1 MINMKIDN
9 ACSNIVTEVRDR
21 VLRIQINRPEKKNAL
36 TRAMY
41 ADMADAIARAD
52 DDSGI
57 RAAFLHG
64 TADCFTAGNDLKDFQ
79 AFRQDGDNKDVSNFL
94 STISRA
100 KKPIV
105 AAVGGVAVG
114 VGTTM
119 LLHCDL
125 VYAGESARFSLPF
138 AALGLCPEAASSF
151 LLPKLVGQKRAS
163 ELLLL
168 GEPFSAA
175 KALEFGLVN
184 AVYPDTEFIALA
196 FAQAQKLAQQPPAS
210 IRITKALLKRP
221 VSQDIADAMIE
232 ERKHFSERLKSG
244 ESDEAFRAF
253 FERRKPDF
261 SSFD

>member
-1 MINMKIDN
+1 MSTVDN
-9 ACSNIVTEVRDR
+9 NNDIITESSEH
-21 VLRIQINRPEKKNAL
+21 VLRIKINRPKKKNAL
-36 TRAMY
+36 TRFMY
-41 ADMADAIARAD
+41 AAMADAIARAD
-52 DDSGI
+52 DDDGI
-57 RAAFLHG
+57 RAVFLHG
-64 TADCFTAGNDLKDFQ
+64 TQDCFTAGNDLKDFQ
-79 AFRQDGDNKDVSNFL
+79 SFRQDGNNKDVSNFL

-100 KKPIV
+100 KKPLV

-125 VYAGESARFSLPF
+125 VYAGEGARFLLPF

-151 LLPKLVGQKRAS
+151 LLPRLIGHQRAS

-175 KALEFGLVN
+175 KACEIGLVN
-184 AVYPDTEFIALA
+184 AVYPDAEYIDQA
-196 FAQAQKLAQQPPAS
+196 FTQVQKLVQLPPAS
-210 IRITKALLKRP
+210 VRITKALLK
-221 VSQDIADAMIE
+221 SSLSKYIAETMAE
-232 ERKHFSERLKSG
+232 ERKHFSERLVSG
-244 ESDEAFRAF
+244 ECDEAFTAF

>member
-1 MINMKIDN
+1 MAAVDGNNDII
-9 ACSNIVTEVRDR
+9 TETREHI
-21 VLRIQINRPEKKNAL
+21 LSIKINRPDKKNAL

-41 ADMADAIARAD
+41 AAMADAIARAD
-52 DDSGI
+52 DDNGI
-57 RAAFLHG
+57 RAVFLHG

-79 AFRQDGDNKDVSNFL
+79 AFRQDGNNKDVSNFL

-100 KKPIV
+100 QKPIV

-125 VYAGESARFSLPF
+125 VYAGEGAKFILPF

-151 LLPKLVGQKRAS
+151 LLPRLVGQKRAS

-184 AVYPDTEFIALA
+184 AVYPDAEFIDKAYV
-196 FAQAQKLAQQPPAS
+196 QAEKLVQQPPAS
-210 IRITKALLKRP
+210 VRITKALLKRP
-221 VSQDIADAMIE
+221 ISQDIAETMSE
-232 ERKHFSERLKSG
+232 ERKHFSERLHSG
-244 ESDEAFRAF
+244 ECDEAFTAF
-253 FERRKPDF
+253 FEHRKPDF

>member
-1 MINMKIDN
+1 MT
-9 ACSNIVTEVRDR
+9 AVHSNNEVITETREHI
-21 VLRIQINRPEKKNAL
+21 LRIEINRPDKKNAL

-41 ADMADAIARAD
+41 AAMADALTRAD
-52 DDSGI
+52 DDNGI
-57 RAAFLHG
+57 RAVFLHG

-79 AFRQDGDNKDVSNFL
+79 AFRQDGNNKDVTNFL
-94 STISRA
+94 SNISRA

-125 VYAGESARFSLPF
+125 VYAGESAKFILPF
-138 AALGLCPEAASSF
+138 VALGLCPEAASSF

-184 AVYPDTEFIALA
+184 AVYPDAEFIDKAYI
-196 FAQAQKLAQQPPAS
+196 QTEKLVQQPAAS
-210 IRITKALLKRP
+210 VRITKALLKRP
-221 VSQDIADAMIE
+221 ISQYISDTMAE
-232 ERKHFSERLKSG
+232 ERKHFSERLHSG
-244 ESDEAFRAF
+244 ECDEAFTAF
-253 FERRKPDF
+253 FAGRKPDF
-261 SSFD
+261 SRFD

>member
-1 MINMKIDN
+1 MSAVD
-9 ACSNIVTEVRDR
+9 SNNEIITESRDHI
-21 VLRIQINRPEKKNAL
+21 LRMQINRPEKKNAL

-41 ADMADAIARAD
+41 AAMADAIGTAD
-52 DDSGI
+52 DDTGI
-57 RAAFLHG
+57 RAVFIHG

-79 AFRQDGDNKDVSNFL
+79 AFRQDGNNKDVSNFL

-100 KKPIV
+100 QKPIV

-125 VYAGESARFSLPF
+125 VYAGEGAKFILPF

-151 LLPKLVGQKRAS
+151 LLPKLVGHKRAS
-163 ELLLL
+163 ELLML

-175 KALEFGLVN
+175 KACEIGLVN
-184 AVYPDTEFIALA
+184 AVYPDDELIDKAY
-196 FAQAQKLAQQPPAS
+196 AQTHKLAQQPPAS
-210 IRITKALLKRP
+210 VRITKALLKRP
-221 VSQDIADAMIE
+221 LAQSIAETMAV
-232 ERKHFSERLKSG
+232 EREHFSERLKSG
-244 ESDEAFRAF
+244 ESDEAFTAF

-261 SSFD
+261 SVFE

>member
-1 MINMKIDN
+1 MVKMKTDN
-9 ACSNIVTEVRDR
+9 TCTEIVTESRDR
-21 VLRIQINRPEKKNAL
+21 ILKIKINRPDKKNAL

-41 ADMADAIARAD
+41 AAMADAIARSD
-52 DDSGI
+52 DDNGI
-57 RAAFLHG
+57 RAVFLHG

-94 STISRA
+94 SAISLA

-125 VYAGESARFSLPF
+125 VYAGESARFILPF

-184 AVYPDTEFIALA
+184 AVYPDAEFISLA
-196 FAQAQKLAQQPPAS
+196 FAQAQKVAQQPPAS
-210 IRITKALLKRP
+210 VRITKALLKRP
-221 VSQDIADAMIE
+221 VSQHIADTMVE
-232 ERKHFSERLKSG
+232 ERRHFSERLKSD
-244 ESDEAFRAF
+244 ESEEAFRAF

-261 SSFD
+261 SEFE